1 MLPVEILKFVT
12 VPVYF
17 VLQCL
22 DVKKYSNRS
31 HSSVNDC
38 NGHESMILYKFFMLL

>member
-1 MLPVEILKFVT
+1 MFIT

-17 VLQCL
+17 VLRCL
-22 DVKKYSNRS
+22 DVKEYRNPS

-38 NGHESMILYKFFMLL
+38 NHYESMMLYKFFMLL